1 MAADKNELLFST
13 FGINYNNLPE
23 MHRKGT
29 VLVWEGGGA
38 GAATKECG
46 ESPYILNLAIF
57 YVWAG
62 KRSWF
67 SQSMYI
73 CLDTYWKN
81 CDWIDFQTVSNS
93 AFNYTL

>member
-46 ESPYILNLAIF
+46 ESPL
-57 YVWAG
+57 
-62 KRSWF
+62 
-67 SQSMYI
+67 
-73 CLDTYWKN
+73 
-81 CDWIDFQTVSNS
+81 
-93 AFNYTL
+93 